1 MFLPFACLQSRLHVG
16 NVKVFHHL
24 ELSYSGSFGLW
35 PQWLLCLVAF
45 QAKAEDSERNPR
57 ESICVLAWWN
67 EFWGIQSWPMRI
79 HELGNSWEPQSPILL
94 IRKYFRWVS
103 HPSHHN
109 DGVWFIPRYL
119 HGIFF
124 FYCPDAN
131 TWLLS
136 TSANLFRNYFY
147 PAPVFPPTSLH
158 WPLSIKLQV
167 SQLFL
172 LYFTHHPQW
181 KLSYKYLATAMPGPE
196 FWAVLIH
203 RESD

>member
-124 FYCPDAN
+124 FTVLMQILGFFLPVLISSE
-131 TWLLS
+131 TIS
-136 TSANLFRNYFY
+136 TLPQF
-147 PAPVFPPTSLH
+147 SL
-158 WPLSIKLQV
+158 Q
-167 SQLFL
+167 L
-172 LYFTHHPQW
+172 LYTGFFQSNCKFLNSFCSILPIT
-181 KLSYKYLATAMPGPE
+181 LRENSATS
-196 FWAVLIH
+196 I
-203 RESD
+203 